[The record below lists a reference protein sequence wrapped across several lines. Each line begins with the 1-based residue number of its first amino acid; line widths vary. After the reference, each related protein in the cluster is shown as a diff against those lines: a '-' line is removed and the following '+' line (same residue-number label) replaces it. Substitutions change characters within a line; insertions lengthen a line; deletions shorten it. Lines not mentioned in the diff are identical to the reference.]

1 MRELLNRV
9 CDLGLLEIL
18 LVRTNHKSGSGFG
31 GATVQV
37 VRSGDPVSFNTTV
50 DVLLNIKNYLGQA
63 VSATAS
69 LLRLSDT
76 LQNNV
81 YQRTISQ
88 YISRNITSACGTVA
102 HGVQHRQALSQ
113 FAKHRILIASL
124 A

>member
-1 MRELLNRV
+1 
-9 CDLGLLEIL
+9 
-18 LVRTNHKSGSGFG
+18 
-31 GATVQV
+31 
-37 VRSGDPVSFNTTV
+37 VSFYTTAGGG
-50 DVLLNIKNYLGQA
+50 LSIKNYLGQA

-81 YQRTISQ
+81 YQRTSCQ
-88 YISRNITSACGTVA
+88 YISRNHTDACGTVA
-102 HGVQHRQALSQ
+102 NGVQHRQALSQ